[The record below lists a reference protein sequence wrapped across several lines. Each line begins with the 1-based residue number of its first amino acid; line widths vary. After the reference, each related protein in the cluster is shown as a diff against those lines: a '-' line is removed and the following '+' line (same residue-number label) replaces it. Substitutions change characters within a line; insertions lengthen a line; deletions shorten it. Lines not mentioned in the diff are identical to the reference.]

1 MMNRQTL
8 ALATVF
14 ALLVPDG
21 ASAQVWLKD
30 RAATEGAGVKAG
42 NLEVHPGVGTELG
55 YDSNW
60 FLRTSSTDQ
69 LALNGAGNGL
79 PVVGI
84 PVLRITPS
92 LSVGSL
98 SGDRMGGASGEPQ
111 KVTFRLAGSATYREY
126 LSSDWSAQRNLGGNL
141 ALDVQIAPKQPFGAI
156 LGAGLLRT
164 VNPTASGD
172 PNLMFARNDALANGE
187 LVYSPGGG
195 TLEFRAGYRG
205 RFTSFD
211 NNESLGQLEH
221 TATVRSRW
229 LFRPRNALFIDVAY
243 GSMAYNK
250 NTSDTRDLAPLR
262 VKVGTS
268 GLLTPRIGVLLAAGY
283 GDAGLKS
290 AAGDLASNFA
300 GIIAQGE
307 VRYFFDAA
315 ALPDAGNADSASS
328 NAVAVGFLRDF
339 QPSMLGSV
347 FTMNR
352 GYARATYLWQ
362 GKVYASFEGGA
373 SSIDFNTLQFTRGT
387 SAGQQRVGAFSNF
400 RPDFTL
406 FGEYRISSALGL
418 NATLKYTSNS
428 SDAKLLQDK
437 TSGSYVDLNWSRLEA
452 FAGVRYAL

>member
-1 MMNRQTL
+1 V
-8 ALATVF
+8 ATVL
-14 ALLVPDG
+14 ALLVPG
-21 ASAQVWLKD
+21 SASAQVWLKD

-60 FLRTSSTDQ
+60 FLRSSATDR

-79 PVVGI
+79 PVVGL

-92 LSVGSL
+92 ISVGSL
-98 SGDRMGGASGEPQ
+98 SNDRMGGAAGDPQ
-111 KVTFRLAGSATYREY
+111 KVTFRLAGAATYREY
-126 LSSDWSAQRNLGGNL
+126 LSSDWSDQRNLGGNL
-141 ALDVQIAPKQPFGAI
+141 ALDVQIAPKQPFGAN
-156 LGAGLLRT
+156 LGAGFVRT

-211 NNESLGQLEH
+211 NNDSLGQSEH
-221 TATVRSRW
+221 TGTARARW
-229 LFRPRNALFIDVAY
+229 LFRPRNALFLDGAF
-243 GSMAYNK
+243 GTMAYNK

-262 VKVGTS
+262 IKFGTS

-290 AAGDLASNFA
+290 AATDKAENFA
-300 GIIAQGE
+300 SVIAQGE

-315 ALPDAGNADSASS
+315 ALPDAANADSASS

-347 FTMNR
+347 FSMNR

-362 GKVYASFEGGA
+362 GKIYTSVEGGI
-373 SSIDFNTLQFTRGT
+373 SSIGFNTLQYTSGNSVGQTRAAAFT
-387 SAGQQRVGAFSNF
+387 NL

-406 FGEYRISSALGL
+406 FGEYRLSSALGV
-418 NATLKYTSNS
+418 NATVKYTSNS
-428 SDAKLLQDK
+428 SDAKLLQDS
-437 TSGSYVDLNWSRLEA
+437 TSGSYVDLNWSRFEA

>member
-1 MMNRQTL
+1 MIRRTL
-8 ALATVF
+8 GVATVL
-14 ALLVPDG
+14 ALLVPG
-21 ASAQVWLKD
+21 SASAQVWLKD

-60 FLRTSSTDQ
+60 FLRSSATDR

-79 PVVGI
+79 PVVGL

-92 LSVGSL
+92 ISVGSL
-98 SGDRMGGASGEPQ
+98 SNDRMGGAAGDPQ
-111 KVTFRLAGSATYREY
+111 KVTFRLAGAATYREY
-126 LSSDWSAQRNLGGNL
+126 LSSDWSDQRNLGGNL
-141 ALDVQIAPKQPFGAI
+141 ALDVQIAPKQPFGAN
-156 LGAGLLRT
+156 LGAGFVRT

-211 NNESLGQLEH
+211 NNDSLGQSEH
-221 TATVRSRW
+221 TGTARARW
-229 LFRPRNALFIDVAY
+229 LFRPRNALFLDGAF
-243 GSMAYNK
+243 GTMAYNK

-262 VKVGTS
+262 IKLGTS

-290 AAGDLASNFA
+290 AATDKAENFA
-300 GIIAQGE
+300 SVIAQGE

-315 ALPDAGNADSASS
+315 ALPDAANADSASS

-347 FTMNR
+347 FSMNR

-362 GKVYASFEGGA
+362 GKIYTSVEGGI
-373 SSIDFNTLQFTRGT
+373 SSIGFNTLQYTSGNSVGQKRTDAFT
-387 SAGQQRVGAFSNF
+387 NL

-406 FGEYRISSALGL
+406 FGEYRLSSALGV
-418 NATLKYTSNS
+418 NATVKYTSNS
-428 SDAKLLQDK
+428 SDAKLFQDS
-437 TSGSYVDLNWSRLEA
+437 TSGSYVDLNWSRFEA

>member
-1 MMNRQTL
+1 MIRRTL
-8 ALATVF
+8 GVATVL
-14 ALLVPDG
+14 AVLAPAS

-60 FLRTSSTDQ
+60 FLRSSSSDR
-69 LALNGAGNGL
+69 LALNGEGNGL
-79 PVVGI
+79 PIVGL

-92 LSVGSL
+92 ISVGSL
-98 SGDRMGGASGEPQ
+98 SGDRMGGASGDPQ
-111 KVTFRLAGSATYREY
+111 KVTFRLAGAATYREY
-126 LSSDWSAQRNLGGNL
+126 LSSDWSNQRNLGGNL
-141 ALDVQIAPKQPFGAI
+141 SLDVQIAPKQPFGAN
-156 LGAGLLRT
+156 LGAGLVRT

-195 TLEFRAGYRG
+195 TLEFRGGYRG

-211 NNESLGQLEH
+211 NNDSLGQTEH
-221 TATVRSRW
+221 TATARARW
-229 LFRPRNALFIDVAY
+229 LFRPRNALFLDFAY
-243 GSMAYNK
+243 GAMSYNK

-290 AAGDLASNFA
+290 AGGDLASNFA
-300 GIIAQGE
+300 GVIAQGE

-362 GKVYASFEGGA
+362 GKVYASFEGGV
-373 SSIDFNTLQFTRGT
+373 SSIDFNTLQFTGGN
-387 SAGQQRVGAFSNF
+387 SAGQKRVGAFSNS
-400 RPDFTL
+400 RPDVTV
-406 FGEYRISSALGL
+406 FGEYRLSSALGV
-418 NATLKYTSNS
+418 NATVKYTSNS
-428 SDAKLLQDK
+428 SDAKLLQDT
-437 TSGSYVDLNWSRLEA
+437 TSGSYVDLNWSRFEA